1 MNCVQESVQ
10 DMIRTSL
17 ETATGQPVVTA
28 PGSVLEEVA
37 AAIVDAAQ
45 TVRIVVPAAALESAR
60 WVPRG
65 RLADALAAGSRLR
78 TNDVDSLSIVGEGVA
93 ATVNGTVT
101 PPTAWILDDP
111 DEAVVRTYTDVWESA
126 TETEFDASRA
136 SAVRAAAESIGG
148 QAALDDLA
156 TVTQPI
162 RDDAPDAIATAVW
175 AAAGASPRL
184 QQLTGTVADHLD
196 CTERTVENR
205 IQRLCDG
212 GVLARM
218 NATTDSP
225 GRPETIIIRHVDPPL
240 GQAVRPLFARR

>member
-1 MNCVQESVQ
+1 MV
-10 DMIRTSL
+10 RTSL
-17 ETATGQPVVTA
+17 ETATGQLVVTA

-65 RLADALAAGSRLR
+65 RLADALAAGSALR
-78 TNDVDSLSIVGEGVA
+78 TNGVDSLAVVGEGVA
-93 ATVNGTVT
+93 ATVDGTVT

-111 DEAVVRTYTDVWESA
+111 DETVVRTYTDVWESA

-136 SAVRAAAESIGG
+136 SAVRAAAEAIGG
-148 QAALDDLA
+148 QAAVDDLA
-156 TVTQPI
+156 TMTQPV

-184 QQLTGTVADHLD
+184 QRLTGTVADHLD

-218 NATTDSP
+218 NAPTDSP
-225 GRPETIIIRHVDPPL
+225 SRPETILVRRVDPPL
-240 GQAVRPLFARR
+240 GHPVRSLFARE